1 MADGQSDLGRTQ
13 QPPIYT
19 IQTNSEVGRY
29 LAAARDIKP
38 GEVIFKEAPLI
49 IGPRL
54 ESAPVCLSCF
64 HVIATPHTC
73 SNCHLAEL
81 CSPACE
87 TNPNHAGKECELLAN
102 AIISLEDFQYLT
114 SNYDWVLPFR
124 IMINIKYNAEKREL
138 WQKFQQLEAHM
149 EERRNTW
156 IWESHRNSVIQGL
169 QNVGLISKD
178 EEEEELAQKVCGILD
193 VNSFEIRSPDQELLR
208 GIYLEASMMS
218 HDCIGNT
225 HLAVDKDY
233 VMTVR
238 ASLPIA
244 KGEKILFNYTGPLQ
258 GTECR
263 RDILR
268 KGKYFECK
276 CVRCDDPTELGTYMS
291 AIRCPKCRKGY
302 IINDKDQWA
311 CQDCKK
317 KFSTKMIQTVLDVG
331 QGYVEDANK
340 FEQHA
345 LELLL
350 NRMST
355 TFHTNHFLMLDLKQR
370 LLSIYRDMI
379 LLGSN
384 MSSRILQRDIELC
397 HEVLPVIETVE
408 PGLSRLREGN
418 VIENFKKFKQEVEIY
433 FTATETYE
441 KPEKVQTA
449 RLLNLMGEEALRVY
463 NTFGLP
469 SDEETVE
476 SILHQFEQ
484 YLSPKK
490 NEIMEHF
497 KFFSCKQK
505 ESEPFIEYLTR
516 LKSQLK
522 NCDFGDMEEKLLKT
536 QIILGLFDPEMQSRL
551 LREDTTLKK
560 IINYCQACEE
570 AEHHK
575 RELQN
580 ETDKVFSVSTDRVQ
594 RNIGKQFICNRCNRN
609 HTYRNC
615 PAFGRQCNLCKGY
628 NHFSACC
635 KKKKSDVNQDVNQV
649 SHADEEEG
657 FDINSIGVLDITD
670 SGWFE
675 TIIINGVNI
684 RFKIDTGASVN
695 VIPED
700 MVQQLNV
707 NISNSK
713 VQLEGFGGHIV
724 QPLGKFVAVCESKFG
739 TSEELFYVCN
749 CKIPLL
755 SMKSSIHLKLL
766 AQNEV
771 LDINLISK
779 EEFIK
784 QNEVVFKG
792 LGAFPDIFSLKLKS
806 DAVPVGK
813 MARRVPF
820 KIKEKLKSTLN
831 EYVERGIITPCEA
844 ETNNNS
850 KFELKYLPGIT
861 LYTLHLPVVLLANKE
876 IQCGNM
882 DHNQFL
888 SKLEEAEAL
897 LKEAL
902 ALLFY
907 EPAKTPEGML
917 AIEAK
922 EALKCL
928 RETIMDVKDQ
938 VVTSHMRSIQ

>member
-1 MADGQSDLGRTQ
+1 
-13 QPPIYT
+13 
-19 IQTNSEVGRY
+19 
-29 LAAARDIKP
+29 
-38 GEVIFKEAPLI
+38 
-49 IGPRL
+49 
-54 ESAPVCLSCF
+54 
-64 HVIATPHTC
+64 
-73 SNCHLAEL
+73 
-81 CSPACE
+81 
-87 TNPNHAGKECELLAN
+87 
-102 AIISLEDFQYLT
+102 
-114 SNYDWVLPFR
+114 
-124 IMINIKYNAEKREL
+124 MINIKYNAEKREL

-156 IWESHRNSVIQGL
+156 IWESHKNSVIQGL

-350 NRMST
+350 NRMSNSYVEDANKFEQHALELLLNRMST

-408 PGLSRLREGN
+408 PGLSRLR
-418 VIENFKKFKQEVEIY
+418 
-433 FTATETYE
+433 
-441 KPEKVQTA
+441 
-449 RLLNLMGEEALRVY
+449 
-463 NTFGLP
+463 
-469 SDEETVE
+469 
-476 SILHQFEQ
+476 
-484 YLSPKK
+484 
-490 NEIMEHF
+490 
-497 KFFSCKQK
+497 
-505 ESEPFIEYLTR
+505 
-516 LKSQLK
+516 
-522 NCDFGDMEEKLLKT
+522 
-536 QIILGLFDPEMQSRL
+536 
-551 LREDTTLKK
+551 
-560 IINYCQACEE
+560 
-570 AEHHK
+570 
-575 RELQN
+575 
-580 ETDKVFSVSTDRVQ
+580 
-594 RNIGKQFICNRCNRN
+594 
-609 HTYRNC
+609 
-615 PAFGRQCNLCKGY
+615 
-628 NHFSACC
+628 
-635 KKKKSDVNQDVNQV
+635 
-649 SHADEEEG
+649 
-657 FDINSIGVLDITD
+657 
-670 SGWFE
+670 
-675 TIIINGVNI
+675 
-684 RFKIDTGASVN
+684 
-695 VIPED
+695 
-700 MVQQLNV
+700 
-707 NISNSK
+707 
-713 VQLEGFGGHIV
+713 
-724 QPLGKFVAVCESKFG
+724 
-739 TSEELFYVCN
+739 
-749 CKIPLL
+749 
-755 SMKSSIHLKLL
+755 
-766 AQNEV
+766 
-771 LDINLISK
+771 
-779 EEFIK
+779 
-784 QNEVVFKG
+784 
-792 LGAFPDIFSLKLKS
+792 
-806 DAVPVGK
+806 
-813 MARRVPF
+813 
-820 KIKEKLKSTLN
+820 
-831 EYVERGIITPCEA
+831 
-844 ETNNNS
+844 
-850 KFELKYLPGIT
+850 GIT